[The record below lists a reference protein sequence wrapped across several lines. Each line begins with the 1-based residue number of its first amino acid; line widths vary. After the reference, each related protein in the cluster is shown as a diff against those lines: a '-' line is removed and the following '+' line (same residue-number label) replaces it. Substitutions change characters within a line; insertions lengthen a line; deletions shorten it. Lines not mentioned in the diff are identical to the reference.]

1 MAEGSTSMSNE
12 EPIILDGLLEIPD
25 LLSDQKSIWQPFQQA
40 SNFFAVYTDFDGKEE
55 ERLPKL
61 RSEFFTLDCY
71 DEPLPELDS
80 LVESRSASEGE
91 ESASTSG
98 VIEHDEILEDVWSLQ
113 DVVSGT
119 RDNKLVNWDNFLQPQ
134 TQKPRSAYL
143 SEAGLAVFNAVLAD
157 EALKTN
163 TKLPNLIARHE
174 DFLRSLFELG
184 LGRDSMLYR
193 YDQLL
198 ATFVPVTEDFEI
210 SGMSFQVQQDV
221 LQDVLQMGNCMRRLK
236 AFVTE
241 PKVRPLSIAL
251 SSAVSTIVYAVES
264 AIQTSKSKLQSILQV
279 KDLFSRP
286 MYLIH
291 SLQHLIEVAATTNCA
306 RDAIIQL
313 MYRAEQEV
321 SQHVWQGKV
330 LHEILRVLATP
341 WISAL
346 EAEVGL
352 RKGMGGAEVQALL
365 MSEST
370 KAQDHGP
377 LNNQETPVAVVEE
390 LVINSRRCLNILQA
404 QQADHSILD
413 SSKIS
418 SSHLS
423 WYMSWAA
430 IARLQTQADEY
441 EHVLRKAI
449 LRYNQGKPPKGYQQ
463 RHSEIEDALP
473 EEDDRLILTNLDVP
487 NVLDRDL
494 GRRSVPTE
502 STLFELTTTALAA
515 DIGSSDPFDQSEF
528 CPSLPHSLSLSLT
541 PLLSAQSRLLSF
553 STLHLLF
560 KTHSL
565 YAHLSVQYRFQLLS
579 DGLFASRLSRALFD
593 SDQAGGEGRR
603 IMEGTTGLR
612 LQARDTWPPA
622 SSELRLV
629 LMGILSESYH
639 LTDASGVDSDD
650 LPGNLSF
657 AIRDLSTDE
666 LEKCKDLSSIE
677 TLDFLR
683 LQYQAPPVLDSIIT
697 QSSLRKY
704 DRIFKYMLRLLRVQA
719 AAQSLL
725 RDIAGRTARS
735 GSKNQKFRIEA
746 QHFVSTLAA
755 YSSNDAI
762 GVEWSRFQDL
772 LKNIEAAID
781 RDDYEGTIAIA
792 GCLSRLE
799 RLHGEVLDRI
809 IEALFLGRRQAQV
822 RDVIDGIF
830 GLILRFAAVSR
841 RNDDGTKME
850 ETKHVYR
857 EFKRHVGRL
866 IRCLRNQGFA
876 STAKTHISEG
886 KSPQG
891 GGEPPFEHFLLKLD
905 MFGYYT

>member
-1 MAEGSTSMSNE
+1 MSNE
-12 EPIILDGLLEIPD
+12 ETIILDGLLEIPD
-25 LLSDQKSIWQPFQQA
+25 LLSDPKLIWQPFQQA
-40 SNFFAVYTDFDGKEE
+40 SNLFAVDTTFDGKEG
-55 ERLPKL
+55 ERLPEL
-61 RSEFFTLDCY
+61 RPEFFTLDCY
-71 DEPLPELDS
+71 DEPLPELDL
-80 LVESRSASEGE
+80 LVESRSASEVE
-91 ESASTSG
+91 ETASTNG

-113 DVVSGT
+113 DVVRGT
-119 RDNKLVNWDNFLQPQ
+119 RDNKLVNWDNFLHPQ
-134 TQKPRSAYL
+134 AEKPQSAYL
-143 SEAGLAVFNAVLAD
+143 SEASPAIFDTVLAN
-157 EALKTN
+157 EASQTN
-163 TKLPNLIARHE
+163 TKLPNLVARHE

-184 LGRDSMLYR
+184 LGRDSLLYR

-210 SGMSFQVQQDV
+210 SGMSFQIQQDV
-221 LQDVLQMGNCMRRLK
+221 LQDVMQMGNRMRRLK
-236 AFVTE
+236 AFITE
-241 PKVRPLSIAL
+241 SKPRPLSIAL
-251 SSAVSTIVYAVES
+251 SSAVSTIVYAIES
-264 AIQTSKSKLQSILQV
+264 ALQTSKSKLQSILQV

-286 MYLIH
+286 LCLIQ
-291 SLQHLIEVAATTNCA
+291 SLQRLIEVAATTNCA
-306 RDAIIQL
+306 RDAIIHL
-313 MYRAEQEV
+313 MHRAEEEV
-321 SQHVWQGKV
+321 LQHIWQGKV
-330 LHEILRVLATP
+330 LHEILRGLAGP

-352 RKGMGGAEVQALL
+352 RRGMVGAEVQALL

-370 KAQDHGP
+370 KAQDHEP
-377 LNNQETPVAVVEE
+377 LSNQETPVAVVEK
-390 LVINSRRCLNILQA
+390 LVTDSRRCLDILQA
-404 QQADHSILD
+404 QHADHSILH

-441 EHVLRKAI
+441 EHVLRKAV
-449 LRYNQGKPPKGYQQ
+449 LRYSQGRPPEGYQP
-463 RHSEIEDALP
+463 RHSEIEDVLP
-473 EEDDRLILTNLDVP
+473 EEEGDPILTNLDVP
-487 NVLDRDL
+487 NVLGRDL
-494 GRRSVPTE
+494 GRRSVPTD
-502 STLFELTTTALAA
+502 STLFDLTTTALTA
-515 DIGSSDPFDQSEF
+515 DTGSSDPFDQSEF
-528 CPSLPHSLSLSLT
+528 YPSLPQSLSLSLT

-553 STLHLLF
+553 STLRLLF

-603 IMEGTTGLR
+603 IIEGTTGLR

-639 LTDASGVDSDD
+639 LTHASGIDSDD

-657 AIRDLSTDE
+657 AIRDLSIDE
-666 LEKCKDLSSIE
+666 LEKCKDLSNIE
-677 TLDFLR
+677 ALDFLR
-683 LQYQAPPVLDSIIT
+683 LQYKAPPVLDSIIT

-725 RDIAGRTARS
+725 RDTAGRTARS
-735 GSKNQKFRIEA
+735 GSKNQKFRIEV
-746 QHFVSTLAA
+746 QHFVSTIAA

-762 GVEWSRFQDL
+762 GVDWSRFQDL

-792 GCLSRLE
+792 GSLSRLE
-799 RLHGEVLDRI
+799 RIHGEVLDRI

-830 GLILRFAAVSR
+830 GLILRFAAISR
-841 RNDDGTKME
+841 RNDDGTRME
-850 ETKHVYR
+850 ETRHMYT
-857 EFKRHVGRL
+857 EFKRYVGRL
-866 IRCLRNQGFA
+866 IRYLRNQGFA

-886 KSPQG
+886 KSLQVD
-891 GGEPPFEHFLLKLD
+891 GEPPFEHFLLKLD